1 MSEKIKLLITKRTK
15 KIANSKRQF
24 TVYATKM
31 NLPVISVNEDGKE
44 VKGEPET
51 KWVDLKFGKEVP
63 NSILETIKSRG
74 YIVIDNDNVNA
85 PFVYKVE
92 ESANEDGE
100 TVKKYPTV
108 WIHGDFDYFPAPK
121 KQNQNAFVL
130 DEEESAEVSIEEE

>member
-31 NLPVISVNEDGKE
+31 NPPVISVNEEGKE
-44 VKGEPET
+44 IKGEPET

-63 NSILETIKSRG
+63 NSFLETIKSRG
-74 YIVIDNDNVNA
+74 YLVVDNDNVNA

-108 WIHGDFDYFPAPK
+108 WIHGDCDYFPAPK
-121 KQNQNAFVL
+121 KQSQNAFVL
-130 DEEESAEVSIEEE
+130 DEEESEEVSIEEE